1 MKDQTEHIV
10 SRRNFL
16 LQGGTLLGAAALLSS
31 VGLPGCG
38 GKEDQAEVTATEAL
52 QRDHGVLQRALLLLD
67 EMGIRLKSDR
77 DFPLPVLTAS
87 LDLIR
92 RFVLEYHE
100 KLEEE
105 HLFPRFEQAGKHL
118 ALVKILK
125 EQHAAGRQVM
135 DFLKAQANPPAMR
148 KLVHRV
154 QAAAYMRLFTRLY
167 RPHAAQEDTVLFP
180 AVRAVVAPKELAAL
194 GKKFRDADAAR
205 FGADGFEKIVEEM
218 AALEKEL
225 GIADFSQFTPKI

>member
-1 MKDQTEHIV
+1 MKNQTEHII

-16 LQGGTLLGAAALLSS
+16 VQGGTLLGAVALLGATTLS
-31 VGLPGCG
+31 GCG

-52 QRDHGVLQRALLLLD
+52 QRDHGVLQRALLVLD
-67 EMGIRLKSDR
+67 EMGTRLKSDR

-105 HLFPRFEQAGKHL
+105 HLFPRFEQAGKHV

-180 AVRAVVAPKELAAL
+180 LVRTVMAPKEFAVL

-205 FGADGFEKIVEEM
+205 FGADGFEKLVEEV

-225 GIADFSQFTPKI
+225 GIYDFSQFTPKI